1 MLNVFNFL
9 FYDFGILNFIFNE
22 LINLK
27 ASNLIMIQR
36 SNKNRFNEFLKN
48 TKKSD
53 SEGYIQNIQI
63 EEVLEIVS

>member
-1 MLNVFNFL
+1 MS
-9 FYDFGILNFIFNE
+9 IIF
-22 LINLK
+22 K
-27 ASNLIMIQR
+27 RSTFIMIQG

-63 EEVLEIVS
+63 EEVLEVVSWDF